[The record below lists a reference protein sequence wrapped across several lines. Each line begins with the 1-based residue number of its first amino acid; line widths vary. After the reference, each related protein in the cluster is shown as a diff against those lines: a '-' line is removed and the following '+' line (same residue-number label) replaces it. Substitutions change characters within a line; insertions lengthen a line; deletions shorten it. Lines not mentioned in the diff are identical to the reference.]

1 MTMSAIAVVG
11 AAAISYQGTQNAA
24 NAANEANNTNIAF
37 QQQHNQQVDP
47 FSTGGNRAQYVPQL
61 NDLMRGGYAGLANDP
76 MYKQLS
82 AQGLEATQ
90 RAMAARGQGMG
101 TNDMLAINKNQTGT
115 MMDYFN
121 QQYSRLADLS
131 GASRGGTSTVQG
143 MSPTTAGSIAMAP
156 YQAGA
161 QALGGIASIYGKNS
175 TTTSPTGGTQLSNPG
190 QAPEG
195 MNWGTMSQAY

>member
-1 MTMSAIAVVG
+1 MAAIAVVG
-11 AAAISYQGTQNAA
+11 AAAISYQGTQAA
-24 NAANEANNTNIAF
+24 AGAATDANNANIAF
-37 QQQHNQQVDP
+37 QQQYNQQVDP
-47 FSTGGNRAQYVPQL
+47 FSTGGNRARYVPQL

-101 TNDMLAINKNQTGT
+101 TNDILAINKNQTGT

-131 GASRGGTSTVQG
+131 GASRGGSQVVQG
-143 MSPTTAGSIAMAP
+143 MSPQVAGSITMAP

-161 QALGGIASIYGKNS
+161 QALGGIASIYGHS
-175 TTTSPTGGTQLSNPG
+175 GGGGASSDLSYLSSSDRQDLG
-190 QAPEG
+190 L
-195 MNWGTMSQAY
+195 